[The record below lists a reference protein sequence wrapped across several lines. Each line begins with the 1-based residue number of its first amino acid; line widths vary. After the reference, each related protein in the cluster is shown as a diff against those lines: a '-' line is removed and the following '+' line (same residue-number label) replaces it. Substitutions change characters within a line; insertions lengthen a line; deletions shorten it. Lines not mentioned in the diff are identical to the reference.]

1 MSWTRAPGTGRPS
14 ASVTTPRTTTAR
26 AGVGKI
32 RSAAK
37 IRVSC
42 AKRTNTNCEDKRKA
56 ANAEEARRRDAA
68 EERPETEDM
77 WELLR
82 SPPGARL
89 DVRGETGLLTY
100 AGA

>member
-1 MSWTRAPGTGRPS
+1 
-14 ASVTTPRTTTAR
+14 VEE
-26 AGVGKI
+26 I

-37 IRVSC
+37 IR
-42 AKRTNTNCEDKRKA
+42 KRVAGKRKA
-56 ANAEEARRRDAA
+56 ASAEDARRRDAA
-68 EERPETEDM
+68 DVRPETMDM
-77 WELLR
+77 SELLR